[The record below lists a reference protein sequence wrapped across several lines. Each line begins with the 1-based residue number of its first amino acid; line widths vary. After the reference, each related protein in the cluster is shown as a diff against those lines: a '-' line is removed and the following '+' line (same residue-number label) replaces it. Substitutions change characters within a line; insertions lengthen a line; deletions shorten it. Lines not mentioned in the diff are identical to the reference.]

1 MDQAGLDNLRVLL
14 IEDDVRLAQLTAKY
28 LASNGVAVHCEYDGA
43 AWLQEALRAP
53 YDAVLLDLMLP
64 GLGGLA
70 VCQQLRARSDL
81 PVLMLTA
88 RGEEA
93 DRVLGLEAG
102 ADDYMAKPFS
112 SRELLARVRAV
123 VRRARGQAGPAG
135 RAVRVGRLVLEPG
148 AMRATFDGA
157 PLRLTSLEFSLLHAL
172 AARAGR
178 VLGREQLLDL
188 IHGTAEDA
196 FDRSIDVHISR
207 LRRKLGDDPRN
218 PQILLT
224 IRGAGYM
231 PSVGGAA

>member
-1 MDQAGLDNLRVLL
+1 MDNAGLDNLRVLL

-28 LASNGVAVHCEYDGA
+28 LASNGVVVHCEHDGPA
-43 AWLQEALRAP
+43 GLQEALKSP

-64 GLGGLA
+64 GLDGVA
-70 VCQQLRARSDL
+70 VCQRLRARSDI

-102 ADDYMAKPFS
+102 ADDYIAKPFS

-123 VRRARGQAGPAG
+123 VRRARVRTGPAS
-135 RAVRVGRLVLEPG
+135 RPVRVGCLALDPG
-148 AMRATFDGA
+148 SMRATIDNN
-157 PLRLTSLEFSLLHAL
+157 PLRLTSLEFGLLYAL
-172 AARAGR
+172 ADRAGR

-188 IHGTAEDA
+188 VHGSAEES

-207 LRRKLGDDPRN
+207 LRRKLGDDPRH
-218 PQILLT
+218 PRLLLT
-224 IRGAGYM
+224 VRGAGYM
-231 PSVGGAA
+231 LADGGPA